1 MHPTD
6 VISRRADKSGM
17 PSHSPRSAGVAP
29 ARHAARPA
37 PAVAVAPQRQPA
49 RILVVDDDDV
59 TRMAIAGGL
68 QRLGYQTT
76 QADCALA
83 ALERAADWQ
92 PDFAII
98 DITMPGMSGIELAA
112 RLRELGELPF
122 MFLSSHDGPDVV
134 RAASAHAAVAYLVKP
149 LGVAQIIPAI
159 EVGLARSAELAALR
173 EKQAVLSQ
181 ALTDARDTN
190 LAIGVLMERHG
201 LEREQAFDILR
212 GQARAQRRKVN
223 AIAAEVLAVGG
234 SGAMQ
239 GR

>member
-6 VISRRADKSGM
+6 VISRRADRPGR
-17 PSHSPRSAGVAP
+17 PLHPPRSSAAAT
-29 ARHAARPA
+29 ARPVARPA
-37 PAVAVAPQRQPA
+37 QAAAVAPQRQPA

-59 TRMAIAGGL
+59 TRMAISAGL
-68 QRLGYQTT
+68 QRLGYQTAE
-76 QADCALA
+76 ADCALA

-159 EVGLARSAELAALR
+159 EVGLVRSAELAALR
-173 EKQAVLSQ
+173 EKQTVLSQ
-181 ALTDARDTN
+181 ALSDARDTN

-223 AIAAEVLAVGG
+223 AVAAEVLAVGG
-234 SGAMQ
+234 SDAMQ